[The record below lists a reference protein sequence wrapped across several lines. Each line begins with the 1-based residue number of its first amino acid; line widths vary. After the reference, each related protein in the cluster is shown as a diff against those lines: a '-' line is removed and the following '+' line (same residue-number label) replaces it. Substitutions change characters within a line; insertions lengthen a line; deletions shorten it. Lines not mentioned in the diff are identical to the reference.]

1 MTELQNFVKTPQA
14 SDPLRTDQFAFKS
27 TIQNQA
33 NVQKLKLLKVK
44 NTINDNYTDFSRSTS
59 INDSTLF
66 IQSTRNKTN
75 PLMFS
80 ADSTSSPS

>member
-1 MTELQNFVKTPQA
+1 MSMTELQNFVKTPQA

-27 TIQNQA
+27 TIQNQL

-44 NTINDNYTDFSRSTS
+44 NTINDNYTDVSRSGS
-59 INDSTLF
+59 INDTTF
-66 IQSTRNKTN
+66 YIQSTRNKTN

-80 ADSTSSPS
+80 ADSSSQ